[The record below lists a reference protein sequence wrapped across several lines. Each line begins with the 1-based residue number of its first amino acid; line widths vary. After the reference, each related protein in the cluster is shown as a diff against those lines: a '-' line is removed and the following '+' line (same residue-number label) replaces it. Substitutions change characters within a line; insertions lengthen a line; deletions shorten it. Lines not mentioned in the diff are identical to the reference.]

1 MNGKTIL
8 VVDDEPPI
16 RYMLDLK
23 LRQAGFSVI
32 SASNGRDGYKLACE
46 HRPDLVVSDYQMPVW
61 DGLEFCQQ
69 LAAGPETGE
78 IPVVMLTARGHK
90 VPPAELEKTNIRCF
104 LNKPFSP
111 RELIVQIKELLQL
124 PSDENIP
131 VDDADL
137 SAA

>member
-16 RYMLDLK
+16 RIMLDLK

-32 SASNGRDGYKLACE
+32 CASNGQDAYKLACE
-46 HRPDLVVSDYQMPVW
+46 QRPDLIVSDYQMPVW

-69 LAAGPETGE
+69 LAAEPETGG

-90 VPPAELEKTNIRCF
+90 VSPAELERTNIKCF
-104 LNKPFSP
+104 LDKPFSP
-111 RELIVQIKELLQL
+111 RDLIVQIKEQLQL
-124 PSDENIP
+124 PSDKSIP
-131 VDDADL
+131 VDDAGL